1 MDWKALGEELAK
13 IGLPLLGAALPLP
26 GGMAIG
32 TALASAIGNASAK
45 PEDILATL
53 TANADAVQK
62 AKEFESTHQERL
74 MQMSYDNEVRM
85 AQLATG
91 QVEAVNKTLQ
101 TESMGGSYWQRNHH
115 AFESSFVCLMIAGIY
130 IGLPL
135 ARIPVPTVDP
145 TVWLMLGG
153 ILGVTAWQ
161 RGQVNRAVVSG

>member
-1 MDWKALGEELAK
+1 MDWKTFGQELAQ

-26 GGMAIG
+26 GGAAIG
-32 TALASAIGNASAK
+32 TALASALGSSSVK
-45 PEDILATL
+45 PEDILSTL

-62 AKEFESTHQERL
+62 AKEFEATHQERL
-74 MQMSYDNEVRM
+74 LQMNYDYELKM
-85 AQLATG
+85 AMSAQG
-91 QVEAVNKTLQ
+91 QVDAVNKTLQ

-115 AFESSFVCLMIAGIY
+115 AFESSFVCLMIAGMY

-135 ARIPVPTVDP
+135 ARIPVPNVDP

-161 RGQVNRAVVSG
+161 RGQVNKAVVGG